1 MVLHTKV
8 WNKIQ
13 TESTMAIQL
22 NLSTTA
28 TLRTVESG
36 RCRAREVAVIGGS
49 TGSTVRS
56 LEIKLSLCT
65 TLNIFAVVFASG

>member
-1 MVLHTKV
+1 
-8 WNKIQ
+8 
-13 TESTMAIQL
+13 MAIQL

-28 TLRTVESG
+28 TLRRVESG
-36 RCRAREVAVIGGS
+36 HRRAREVAVIGGS

-65 TLNIFAVVFASG
+65 TLNISAVVFASG